1 MYLRVWIQNDKC
13 KKIIK
18 SIILKKS
25 MVLKK
30 QIDVV
35 LANKERDNISNQ
47 GMKIVCLDSENNL
60 KKY

>member
-1 MYLRVWIQNDKC
+1 
-13 KKIIK
+13 
-18 SIILKKS
+18 
-25 MVLKK
+25 MVFKK